1 MKRLVELTLAAL
13 LFLMFATTFFQV
25 LARSVF
31 HVSAVWSEELAR
43 LTYVWMVFFGVGI
56 LIKEEGLIRVTVL
69 MDRVDRRV
77 ARVLRVCGDLAV
89 IPFLAVLTW
98 GAWTNTV
105 LNWTTVTP
113 TIEWLSMGYIYLGIC
128 VSGVMMLWYQLAKLV
143 EEMRFSAK
151 RAAHGPEG
159 WQ

>member
-1 MKRLVELTLAAL
+1 MKRFVELTLAAL
-13 LFLMFATTFFQV
+13 LFLMFVVTFFQV

-69 MDRVDRRV
+69 LDRVNPRV
-77 ARVLRVCGDLAV
+77 SRALRLLGDVAV

-105 LNWTTVTP
+105 LNWMTVTP
-113 TIEWLSMGYIYLGIC
+113 TIDWLSMGYIYLGIC
-128 VSGVMMLWYQLAKLV
+128 VSGLMMLWYQVAKLL
-143 EEMRFSAK
+143 EEMRSSSK
-151 RAAHGPEG
+151 RAGHGPEG

>member
-1 MKRLVELTLAAL
+1 MRRYVELTLAAL
-13 LFLMFATTFFQV
+13 LFLMFVVTFFQV

-56 LIKEEGLIRVTVL
+56 LIQEEGLIRVTAL
-69 MDRVDRRV
+69 LDRVDRRV
-77 ARVLRVCGDLAV
+77 ARVLRVLGDLAV

-113 TIEWLSMGYIYLGIC
+113 TIDWLTMGYIYLGIC
-128 VSGVMMLWYQLAKLV
+128 ISGVMMLWYQVAKLI
-143 EEMRFSAK
+143 EEMRASSR